1 MASMSLPGLADP
13 VTAALLGGTL
23 AAAATAVGAVAGALA
38 RDLGTRTKDVLLGFG
53 GGVMLAACA
62 FSLVLPGIEAARDV
76 GLGPWNAGLAVGAS
90 VMAGAA
96 LIMLL
101 NALIPHEHFVKGVEG
116 HSPERVKRAW
126 LFVFAI
132 ALHNLP
138 EGFAIGV
145 AYAGSISSGHAL
157 ATGIAVQDLPE
168 GLVVTF
174 SLIAAGYRR
183 RHAVGAGILSGLPE
197 PLGAGVAAALVA
209 GAPFLL
215 PVGLGVAAGA
225 MLFVISHEIIPE
237 SHRSGH
243 ERFATMGLVLG
254 FVVMM
259 LLDTAL
265 GG

>member
-1 MASMSLPGLADP
+1 MSFAFPQAP
-13 VTAALLGGTL
+13 IAAAVVGGCI
-23 AAAATAVGAVAGALA
+23 AAAATALGAIAGTAG
-38 RDLGTRTKDVLLGFG
+38 RDLGARTKDVLLGFG

-62 FSLVLPGIEAARDV
+62 FSLVLPGIATARD
-76 GLGPWNAGLAVGAS
+76 GGMGAWGAGVTVGAS
-90 VMAGAA
+90 LIAGAGFV
-96 LIMLL
+96 MLL
-101 NALIPHEHFVKGVEG
+101 NALVPHEHFVKGVEG

-132 ALHNLP
+132 CLHNLP

-145 AYAGSISSGHAL
+145 GYAESLASGHAL

-174 SLIAAGYRR
+174 SLVAAGYRR
-183 RHAVGAGILSGLPE
+183 RQAVLAGVASGLPE
-197 PLGAGVAAALVA
+197 PIGALIGAGLVA
-209 GAPFLL
+209 TLPFLL
-215 PVGLGVAAGA
+215 PTGLGFAAGA

-243 ERFATMGLVLG
+243 ERFATMGLVVG

-265 GG
+265 AA

>member
-1 MASMSLPGLADP
+1 MAPIGLSLPHDP
-13 VTAALLGGTL
+13 IGAAVVGGSI
-23 AAAATAVGAVAGALA
+23 AAAATALGAIAGTFA
-38 RDLGTRTKDVLLGFG
+38 RDLGSRTKDVLLGFG
-53 GGVMLAACA
+53 GGVMLAASA
-62 FSLVLPGIEAARDV
+62 FSLVLPGIDAARDA
-76 GLGPWNAGLAVGAS
+76 GLGPWNAGLTVGAS
-90 VMAGAA
+90 VIVGAA

-101 NALIPHEHFVKGVEG
+101 NAVVPHEHFIKGVEG

-132 ALHNLP
+132 CLHNLP

-145 AYAGSISSGHAL
+145 GYVGSLDSGHAL
-157 ATGIAVQDLPE
+157 TTGIAVQDVPE

-183 RHAVGAGILSGLPE
+183 RYAVIAGILSGLPE
-197 PLGAGVAAALVA
+197 PVGAFAGAALVSSL
-209 GAPFLL
+209 PFLL
-215 PVGLGVAAGA
+215 PMGLGVAAGA

-243 ERFATMGLVLG
+243 EQFATMGLVLG

-265 GG
+265 AA

>member
-1 MASMSLPGLADP
+1 MPPIALPMSDDP
-13 VTAALLGGTL
+13 VAAALAGGSI
-23 AAAATAVGAVAGALA
+23 AAAATAFGAIAGTLA
-38 RDLGTRTKDVLLGFG
+38 RDLGSRTKDTLLGFG

-62 FSLVLPGIEAARDV
+62 FSLVLPGIDAAREV
-76 GLGPWNAGLAVGAS
+76 GLGPWRAGLTVGVS
-90 VMAGAA
+90 VIAGAA

-101 NALIPHEHFVKGVEG
+101 NALVPHEHFIKGMEG

-132 ALHNLP
+132 CLHNLP

-145 AYAGSISSGHAL
+145 GYAGSLASGHAL
-157 ATGIAVQDLPE
+157 TTGIAVQDLPE

-183 RHAVGAGILSGLPE
+183 RSAVLAGIASGLPE
-197 PLGAGVAAALVA
+197 PVGALTGAALVSSL
-209 GAPFLL
+209 PFLL
-215 PVGLGVAAGA
+215 PMGLGVAAGA

-243 ERFATMGLVLG
+243 EQFATTGLVLG

-265 GG
+265 AA